1 MANTDALTFGTRLGP
16 YEIQSQLGAGGM
28 GEVYRARDS
37 RLDRTGAIKV
47 LASRLSSSPE
57 LKQRM
62 EREARAISSLS
73 HAHICHIYDIGL
85 QDGTDYLV
93 MEFLEGETLAERL
106 RRGALLLSDVLKIGS
121 TVAITA
127 LGFVAMLVVPALDHR
142 FAWSAVPVWATLA
155 GDVLVAI
162 SFLIIFVVYK
172 DNSYASATIEVY
184 PEQRV
189 ISTGLY
195 ALVRHPM
202 YMGGLFLFVGM
213 CLALGSWWDF
223 FVFLLM
229 VPALIW
235 RIFDGKTA

>member
-106 RRGALLLSDVLKIGS
+106 RRGALLLSDVLKIGI